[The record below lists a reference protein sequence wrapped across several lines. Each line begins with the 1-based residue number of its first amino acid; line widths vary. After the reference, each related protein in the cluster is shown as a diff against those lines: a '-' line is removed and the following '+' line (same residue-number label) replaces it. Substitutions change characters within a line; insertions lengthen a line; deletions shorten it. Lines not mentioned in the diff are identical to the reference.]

1 MLIHSQYFLARS
13 EESDDYAENESSP
26 RKRSLKRPAALR
38 DYVTEDKESTT
49 TRYIENDEEDENED
63 YLVGKVQK
71 AYQNLKRIQTV
82 GLSKQ
87 IMSILTYVFQLI
99 ILPEESLLTCKEM

>member
-1 MLIHSQYFLARS
+1 MLVSCPILSTNAFSISIIVRS

-38 DYVTEDKESTT
+38 DYVTEEKESTT
-49 TRYIENDEEDENED
+49 ARYIENEDEDENED

-71 AYQNLKRIQTV
+71 AYQNLKRIQKV
-82 GLSKQ
+82 GLLKR
-87 IMSILTYVFQLI
+87 I
-99 ILPEESLLTCKEM
+99 